1 MVPWYIQQQ
10 LTDLNWIISL
20 NIIILYI
27 IKSWIHIYYILIYLA
42 TMLNVCF
49 ITLNIFIALLIWT
62 I

>member
-27 IKSWIHIYYILIYLA
+27 IKSWIHIYILIYLA

-49 ITLNIFIALLIWT
+49 ITFNIFIALLIWT

>member
-49 ITLNIFIALLIWT
+49 ITFNIFIALLIWT

>member
-10 LTDLNWIISL
+10 LTDLNWIITL

-27 IKSWIHIYYILIYLA
+27 IYNWIHIYHILIYLA

-49 ITLNIFIALLIWT
+49 IAFNIFIALLIWT